1 KNVGVVKFLVRHGDA
16 EPSDDVG
23 DLNLTLANKLEVAL
37 ILANTDDKCGII
49 DKASEQVVREKLL
62 AANHRTEE
70 GRKAFF
76 IRKYELAWMG
86 HKVEPSG
93 FLTAIVTFSQ
103 DLKKLKIQLQVF
115 DKS

>member
-1 KNVGVVKFLVRHGDA
+1 LDQLKKKGFTNVGVVKFLVRHGDA

-37 ILANTDDKCGII
+37 ILANTDDKFGVI
-49 DKASEQVVREKLL
+49 DKASEQIVREKLQ

-76 IRKYELAWMG
+76 IRKYKLARIRDRVQRM
-86 HKVEPSG
+86 
-93 FLTAIVTFSQ
+93 
-103 DLKKLKIQLQVF
+103 
-115 DKS
+115 